1 MVMAIETCRTG
12 GIPSKAM
19 SDTNHP
25 QAPTEARS
33 SQRALVRRCGWYVSS
48 IGQQLRECTVWDE
61 SETGARL
68 VVDAPETIPD
78 IFPHLHDAG
87 FQLPTALPRG
97 VAREHADRR

>member
-1 MVMAIETCRTG
+1 
-12 GIPSKAM
+12 M

-48 IGQQLRECTVWDE
+48 IGQQLRECSVWDE

-68 VVDAPETIPD
+68 LVDAPETIPD
-78 IFPHLHDAG
+78 IFHIYMTLD
-87 FQLPTALPRG
+87 FSSRRRCRVVWRG
-97 VAREHADRR
+97 KTQIGLEFLR